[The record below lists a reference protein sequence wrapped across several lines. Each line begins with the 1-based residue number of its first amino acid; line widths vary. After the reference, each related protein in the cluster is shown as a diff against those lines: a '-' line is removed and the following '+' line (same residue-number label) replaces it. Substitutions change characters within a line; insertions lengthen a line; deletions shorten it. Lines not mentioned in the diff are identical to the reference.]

1 LAHAGTYCF
10 DVSYRLNPQ
19 RGDIKHGRSQI
30 RTATLIGESYRLK
43 DKRRA
48 GSAPRKAAAA

>member
-1 LAHAGTYCF
+1 
-10 DVSYRLNPQ
+10 VSYRLNPQ